1 MKKRSSRRT
10 FLQTGFALPAA
21 GLVIPPGVLEAAFQQ
36 PAAKKPPVFEP
47 PSGYTDS
54 GKYGKYVIKEPYA
67 KYHQLENV
75 TVTPEQL
82 MADCIITHQVFY
94 KPEVIVREPH
104 SHDFVE
110 IIGCLGSN
118 PMNCREF
125 DAEIIWCLGEEREEH
140 IINVPTVISMA
151 KGLLHGPIEITKIN
165 APFIFLE
172 VMLTDRYSIEQPMP
186 KMKPPA

>member
-1 MKKRSSRRT
+1 MKTKSSRRT
-10 FLQTGFALPAA
+10 FLQAGLILPAA
-21 GLVIPPGVLEAAFQQ
+21 GIVIPQLNLAAAFQQ
-36 PAAKKPPVFEP
+36 PPKFQE
-47 PSGYTDS
+47 PSGYPDT

-75 TVTPEQL
+75 TVSPKQL

-94 KPEVIVREPH
+94 KPEVILPMPH

-110 IIGCLGSN
+110 IIGLIGTN

-125 DAEIIWCLGEEREEH
+125 DAEIEWCLGEEKEKH
-140 IINVPTVISMA
+140 IINVPTVVSMA

-165 APFIFLE
+165 KPFIFLE
-172 VMLTDRYSIEQPMP
+172 VMLTSGYSMQQPMP